1 MCICV
6 YTRNMVCITKFH
18 IVPSSI
24 HPKATVAAV
33 AAKLSFSYLQLRKR
47 AQQLIIFFH
56 AICRENKLFF
66 ARWHQLLICLYQQD
80 DPFFFLSGMFFSHL
94 LYSSTQVAE
103 QGCIHLSELEAQFD
117 SSLVYAPF
125 NNRDLLG
132 HAR

>member
-33 AAKLSFSYLQLRKR
+33 ATKLSFSYLQLRKR

-80 DPFFFLSGMFFSHL
+80 
-94 LYSSTQVAE
+94 Y
-103 QGCIHLSELEAQFD
+103 
-117 SSLVYAPF
+117 F
-125 NNRDLLG
+125 NNLIYSWLTILTYLVSSIIEPSESIMQTTQLRFPISTSI
-132 HAR
+132 